1 MTGVLGVSTL
11 KYAPWAFFNYL
22 TPIIAVIFG
31 FTGFRVDR
39 VEPEAEP
46 VSDLDEELH
55 GH

>member
-22 TPIIAVIFG
+22 TPLIAVIFG

-39 VEPEAEP
+39 IEPEVAE
-46 VSDLDEELH
+46 DLDEELH